1 MNENAGINRK
11 LKIAVLFGGRSGEHE
26 VSLDSARSVL
36 GVLDPEKYEV
46 FEVGITHLG
55 EWLTGPDAR
64 LAMEKGQTRELL
76 PCAILPDPSKPGLYL
91 LRSTNSMQ
99 SLEHPTP
106 KEPLENW
113 GRRVQAF
120 GCEKLT
126 DLDVVFPALHGTY
139 GEDGTLQGLLEMTDL
154 AYVGAGVTG
163 SSVGMDK
170 AVFKEVMCAIGIP
183 TVESI
188 LVLRSEIKKDIE
200 EVIRRA
206 ETVAAYPLF
215 IKPANLGSSV
225 GITKCNRRAD
235 LGEAL
240 LEAASYDRRVLV
252 ERSVDAREIEVSVL
266 GNDDPQA
273 SVPGE
278 VLPSREFY
286 SYESKYIDGTSRL
299 LIPAPLPASMSEE
312 IRRMAVSAF
321 KAIDCAGMA
330 RVDFFLEKTNTERT
344 GTGGKIYLNELNT
357 IPGFT
362 SISMYPKLWEASGL
376 PYAGLVDRLVELA
389 LERKADRNR
398 TERRFRSTS

>member
-1 MNENAGINRK
+1 VTGEQEMMNKNADPSRK

-36 GVLDPEKYEV
+36 GVLDSQKYEI
-46 FEVGITHLG
+46 FQIGITHAG
-55 EWLTGPDAR
+55 AWLTGPDAR
-64 LAMEKGQTRELL
+64 LALEKGDTGRLI
-76 PCAILPDPSKPGLYL
+76 PCTILPDPSRPGLYV
-91 LRSTNSMQ
+91 LRSADHTQ
-99 SLEHPTP
+99 TL
-106 KEPLENW
+106 
-113 GRRVQAF
+113 
-120 GCEKLT
+120 EKLT
-126 DLDVVFPALHGTY
+126 DLDVVLPVLHGTY
-139 GEDGTLQGLLEMTDL
+139 GEDGTLQGLLEMADL

-170 AVFKEVMCAIGIP
+170 GVFKEVMRAIGIP

-188 LVLRSEIKKDIE
+188 IVLRSEIKKDIE
-200 EVIRRA
+200 EVIRQA

-240 LEAASYDRRVLV
+240 LEAAAYDRRVLV
-252 ERSVDAREIEVSVL
+252 ERGVNGREIEVSVL

-273 SVPGE
+273 SMPGE

-286 SYESKYIDGTSRL
+286 SYESKYVDGTSGL
-299 LIPAPLPASMSEE
+299 LIPAPLTAEVADK
-312 IRRMAVSAF
+312 IRQMAVTAY

-330 RVDFFLEKTNTERT
+330 RVDFFLEKTT
-344 GTGGKIYLNELNT
+344 GKIYLNELNT

-376 PYAGLVDRLVELA
+376 PYAGLVDRLVDLA

-398 TERRFRSTS
+398 TERRFRRTS

>member
-1 MNENAGINRK
+1 MINTNADTNRK

-36 GVLDPEKYEV
+36 SVLDPQKYDV
-46 FEVGITHLG
+46 FQIGITHAG
-55 EWLTGPDAR
+55 AWLTGPDAR
-64 LAMEKGQTRELL
+64 LALEKGQPGELFS
-76 PCAILPDPSKPGLYL
+76 CAILPDPSKPGLYAMHSANMTQTL
-91 LRSTNSMQ
+91 D
-99 SLEHPTP
+99 
-106 KEPLENW
+106 
-113 GRRVQAF
+113 
-120 GCEKLT
+120 KLT
-126 DLDVVFPALHGTY
+126 DLDVVFPMLHGTY

-170 AVFKEVMCAIGIP
+170 AVFKNVMRAIGIP

-188 LVLRSEIKKDIE
+188 LVLRSEIEKDIE
-200 EVIRRA
+200 AVIRRA

-240 LEAASYDRRVLV
+240 LEAAAYDRRVLV
-252 ERSVDAREIEVSVL
+252 ERGVDAREIEVSVL

-273 SVPGE
+273 SVLGE

-286 SYESKYIDGTSRL
+286 SYESKYVDGTSGL
-299 LIPAPLPASMSEE
+299 LIPAPLPTGIAEE
-312 IRRMAVSAF
+312 IQRMAISAY

-330 RVDFFLEKTNTERT
+330 RIDFFLEKTDAQN
-344 GTGGKIYLNELNT
+344 TGGKVYLNELNT

-376 PYAGLVDRLVELA
+376 PYARLVDRLVELA
-389 LERKADRNR
+389 LERKNDRNR
-398 TERRFRSTS
+398 TERRFRRNS